1 MAHKFDPAHME
12 RLLDPGRK
20 STNDPEYVLDQ
31 LGLAPG
37 EVLLDFGSGPGWFA
51 LPAAKR
57 VGEGGKVYALDVE
70 PAMLEALME
79 RARAAG
85 ITNVEPV
92 LVQEG
97 VPWPLPGGRCDAAL
111 LANVLHEVEDVGHLM
126 AELRRVLRPG
136 GRGFVLDWSPQA
148 PAGVGPPPAH
158 RLPRERA
165 EEIVRGGGFTVSGA
179 AAVGPYHYGFR
190 FTPGLR
196 P

>member
-1 MAHKFDPAHME
+1 
-12 RLLDPGRK
+12 
-20 STNDPEYVLDQ
+20 
-31 LGLAPG
+31 
-37 EVLLDFGSGPGWFA
+37 
-51 LPAAKR
+51 
-57 VGEGGKVYALDVE
+57 
-70 PAMLEALME
+70 
-79 RARAAG
+79 
-85 ITNVEPV
+85 
-92 LVQEG
+92 QEG

-179 AAVGPYHYGFR
+179 AADGPYHYGFR

-196 P
+196 PYVIWMTCLRRRLALGGRKGGYNARLPPRPRR